1 MSNDGLGPQISN
13 DNATSVEHL
22 NNILI
27 DLKSSDVHTCYTALV
42 SLRVALEKGLE
53 ILYFW
58 KVLNPIRS

>member
-53 ILYFW
+53 ILYF
-58 KVLNPIRS
+58 